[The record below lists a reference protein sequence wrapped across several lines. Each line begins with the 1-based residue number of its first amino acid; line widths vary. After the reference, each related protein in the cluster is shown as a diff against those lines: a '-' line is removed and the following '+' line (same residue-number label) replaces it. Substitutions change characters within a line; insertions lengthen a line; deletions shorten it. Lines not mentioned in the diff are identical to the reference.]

1 MIVNLSHFISN
12 QWLEELPLFTEEKKP
27 RLYQQTISQDSPGKI
42 LRDFAMLLDFLQPN
56 GVEVS
61 SNYHFFSL
69 KYLEELNSRLSYPIQ
84 TYLKRPQ
91 QKSYPYI
98 HGLYFLVRT
107 SGLSQVVKMGK
118 KSKLILDL
126 ATLESWQLL
135 NPTERY
141 FSLLESW
148 LIWGNS
154 ELLDGYRDP
163 FGILYRCLQFWKN
176 LPDSGTIISSYKQQ
190 EEWVYYPGYYNLAL
204 LHLFGLIDLQSGEPE
219 PAKGWRM
226 VSLQGLT
233 WGNSI
238 MGLLSD
244 ICKKSLSDREE
255 NLEDL
260 KPNFRI
266 AFEKLQPYFS
276 PFFPEWQKSL
286 VICDGQFLAGV
297 HIFKVFLW
305 EAWRKIALP
314 GSLSL
319 DEVAEIIVEL
329 FDFNWG
335 GHLYRFL
342 YTDPLGRTTEI
353 SHPLTGIPPYTDNFK
368 LGDLSL
374 SSRSQLTLIYDLIE
388 EWEFEMVWE
397 NVAPLNEENQE
408 PVLLDYYGKPPEQ
421 YGDEYEE
428 NY

>member
-1 MIVNLSHFISN
+1 MIVNLSHLISH
-12 QWLEELPLFTEEKKP
+12 QWLEQLPFFTEEKKQ

-98 HGLYFLVRT
+98 HGLYFLLRI
-107 SGLSQVVKMGK
+107 SGLSQVVKIGK

-154 ELLDGYRDP
+154 ELLDGYQDT

-176 LPDSGTIISSYKQQ
+176 LPDSGITISSYKQQ
-190 EEWVYYPGYYNLAL
+190 EEWVYYPGHYNLAL

-219 PAKGWRM
+219 PAKGWIM

-238 MGLLSD
+238 MGLLGD
-244 ICKKSLSDREE
+244 ICRKSLSEREE

-286 VICDGQFLAGV
+286 VICDGQFSDGV

-319 DEVAEIIVEL
+319 DKVAEIIVEL
-329 FDFNWG
+329 FDFDWG
-335 GHLYRFL
+335 GNLYCFL

-353 SHPLTGIPPYTDNFK
+353 SHPFTEIPPYTDSWK

-374 SSRSQLTLIYDLIE
+374 SSRSQLTFIYDLIE